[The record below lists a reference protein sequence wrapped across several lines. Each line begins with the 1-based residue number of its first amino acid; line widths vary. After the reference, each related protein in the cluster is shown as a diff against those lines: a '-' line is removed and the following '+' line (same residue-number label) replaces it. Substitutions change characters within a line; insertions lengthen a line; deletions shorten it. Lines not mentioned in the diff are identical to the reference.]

1 MNEQALAEH
10 IAAQVLQDTQFWIA
24 IVGLIGAVV
33 GSVLTLLGNLLL
45 QWIQDRKQDELDTQR
60 TSILKQMLGR
70 SDWRRLSVMARVVGA
85 SPDETRRLLIKA
97 GARAFETERPD
108 GEEVWALL
116 SKKPLSEVQ
125 L

>member
-1 MNEQALAEH
+1 MNEQALAEQ
-10 IAAQVLQDTQFWIA
+10 IAAQILKDTQFWVA

-33 GSVLTLLGNLLL
+33 GGVLTLLSNLLL
-45 QWIQDRKQDELDTQR
+45 HWIQDRKQNELDTQR
-60 TSILKQMLGR
+60 VSILKQMLER
-70 SDWRRLSVMARVVGA
+70 NDWRRLSTMSRVVGA
-85 SPDETRRLLIKA
+85 TPDETRRLLVKA
-97 GARAFETERPD
+97 GARASETERTD